1 MADVTRISSI
11 SPTSM
16 PFIRVIIGLWIAF
29 YAFWLISAIGV
40 KKSVRGTSWRRGI
53 GIRLLLVLV
62 IIAFV
67 RLLRIRHV
75 WVPTRSTAV
84 GIAGLVVCIA
94 GLGLAVW
101 ARRHLG
107 RNWGTPMS
115 LKEGHELVTTGP
127 YRLVRHPIYAGI
139 LTAVMGST
147 LVAGGFWLVLFLVA
161 APFFVYS
168 AKTEERL
175 MMQQFPET
183 YPDYKKRTYA
193 LIPFVW

>member
-1 MADVTRISSI
+1 
-11 SPTSM
+11 
-16 PFIRVIIGLWIAF
+16 
-29 YAFWLISAIGV
+29 
-40 KKSVRGTSWRRGI
+40 
-53 GIRLLLVLV
+53 
-62 IIAFV
+62 
-67 RLLRIRHV
+67 
-75 WVPTRSTAV
+75 
-84 GIAGLVVCIA
+84 
-94 GLGLAVW
+94 
-101 ARRHLG
+101 
-107 RNWGTPMS
+107 MS
-115 LKEGHELVTTGP
+115 LKTGHELVTTGP

-139 LTAVMGST
+139 LTAVLGST